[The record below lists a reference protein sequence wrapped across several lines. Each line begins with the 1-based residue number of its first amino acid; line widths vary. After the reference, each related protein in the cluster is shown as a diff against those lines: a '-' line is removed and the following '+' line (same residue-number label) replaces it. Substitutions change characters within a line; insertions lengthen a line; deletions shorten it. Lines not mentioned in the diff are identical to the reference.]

1 MSRSTARSLVKRAQA
16 QSALIDRLT
25 VDYNRQWGQAM
36 LEGQMLNAVHRV
48 IYHRLVD
55 LQSQQA
61 KRVNERRAEAA
72 KAAKDKPA
80 VEAET
85 TEPAPSEPAAPAGT
99 AASQPIEIE
108 DESEDDTAM
117 EWMA

>member
-1 MSRSTARSLVKRAQA
+1 
-16 QSALIDRLT
+16 
-25 VDYNRQWGQAM
+25 
-36 LEGQMLNAVHRV
+36 MLNAVHRV
-48 IYHRLVD
+48 IYVRGQTLRFQLTAQHRLVD

-80 VEAET
+80 AEAET
-85 TEPAPSEPAAPAGT
+85 TEQAPSEPAPPAGT
-99 AASQPIEIE
+99 AANQPIEIE